1 MSTLG
6 SGGCRP
12 GQKVTCCCQLVRKS
26 PWMTAPSPKGRPA
39 HRRGAEQKGQPG
51 MTALRC
57 ARSAGAA
64 ARLRSQQ
71 PAAHRH
77 GRGWP
82 PLLSRKRRWPQ
93 RSAQQSTARTFHVK
107 EHGCQTLV
115 VTPAWIREAA
125 CERVPRKRRRTTPL
139 APETARPLSS
149 CTTSGPGRDRRTTA
163 MT

>member
-1 MSTLG
+1 MMTTTRAVASNFRYRFVSRESDASNGWNGGCMKHDLRTVNRRPHNTTLG

-57 ARSAGAA
+57 ARSASAA

-107 EHGCQTLV
+107 EHGCQTSWLV
-115 VTPAWIREAA
+115 R
-125 CERVPRKRRRTTPL
+125 
-139 APETARPLSS
+139 
-149 CTTSGPGRDRRTTA
+149 
-163 MT
+163 